1 MSVTTPLR
9 LALAGLSAM
18 LMLACAPAARAQQEP
33 SANSLAMA
41 NEIID
46 IKGSMTLFEPLI
58 PGVVEQSK
66 KTLLQMNPNMF
77 KVLTDV
83 AAALR
88 KEYTPRLTG
97 LRQDIVKLY
106 ATRFIE
112 QELKEVLAFYKSPIG
127 KKVIVEEPVFV
138 DRTMSA
144 AQDWAIKLNEE
155 ALQRFRAEMRK
166 RGHAL

>member
-1 MSVTTPLR
+1 
-9 LALAGLSAM
+9 M

-33 SANSLAMA
+33 SASSLAMA

-66 KTLLQMNPNMF
+66 NTLLQMNPNLF
-77 KVLTDV
+77 KDLTDV

-97 LRQDIVKLY
+97 
-106 ATRFIE
+106 
-112 QELKEVLAFYKSPIG
+112 
-127 KKVIVEEPVFV
+127 
-138 DRTMSA
+138 A
-144 AQDWAIKLNEE
+144 ASGHRE
-155 ALQRFRAEMRK
+155 ALCARASPNRN
-166 RGHAL
+166 

>member
-66 KTLLQMNPNMF
+66 NTLLQMNPNM
-77 KVLTDV
+77 
-83 AAALR
+83 LR
-88 KEYTPRLTG
+88 I
-97 LRQDIVKLY
+97 LRTSLRRSGRNIL
-106 ATRFIE
+106 
-112 QELKEVLAFYKSPIG
+112 
-127 KKVIVEEPVFV
+127 
-138 DRTMSA
+138 
-144 AQDWAIKLNEE
+144 
-155 ALQRFRAEMRK
+155 RA
-166 RGHAL
+166 